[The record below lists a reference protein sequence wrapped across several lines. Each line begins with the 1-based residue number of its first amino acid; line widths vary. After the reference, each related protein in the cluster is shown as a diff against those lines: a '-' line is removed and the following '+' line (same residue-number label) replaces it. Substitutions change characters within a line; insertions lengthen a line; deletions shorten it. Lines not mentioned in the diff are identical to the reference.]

1 MAEGEFFRA
10 KKKDRVAS
18 RNDTRF
24 EQQRAVQQFRR
35 LAAEHNPNIQMMLPL
50 PDRQSTCS
58 KASATCVVDGQNV
71 PIRRARLRTPDK
83 PEQRLRGLSTR
94 NYGAVVQDFQDAYGF
109 EKSAVSETRNS
120 APVLLQDCQL
130 GKLYPV
136 HVRLGPDFLRPAFRQ
151 GRKLLPTATLEI
163 FRVLSLARYGA
174 S

>member
-35 LAAEHNPNIQMMLPL
+35 LAAEQNPNIQMMLPL

-71 PIRRARLRTPDK
+71 PIRRARLALPTNRNSDWAASQLATTASWCRIFRTPMASK
-83 PEQRLRGLSTR
+83 NQR
-94 NYGAVVQDFQDAYGF
+94 
-109 EKSAVSETRNS
+109 
-120 APVLLQDCQL
+120 
-130 GKLYPV
+130 
-136 HVRLGPDFLRPAFRQ
+136 
-151 GRKLLPTATLEI
+151 
-163 FRVLSLARYGA
+163 
-174 S
+174 